1 MLPFRLSGFSWALYA
16 SLLICGCPLAQPAPE
31 DLELSQHIASLDAQ
45 VFDAYNRCDLKT
57 FSRFFD
63 PAVEFYHDQGGATFD
78 RKTVVENTRKYIC
91 NKVRRELL
99 QETFRVYPIKDY
111 GAIEEGE
118 HRFCQVES
126 GQCEGI
132 ARFVMVWR
140 KRGDSWKL
148 TRILSYGHRP
158 IEVGH

>member
-1 MLPFRLSGFSWALYA
+1 MAPSRLSGCAWVLCA
-16 SLLICGCPLAQPAPE
+16 SQLTCGFARAQPAPE
-31 DLELSQHIASLDAQ
+31 ELQLSHQIASLDAQ

-78 RKTVVENTRKYIC
+78 RKTLVENTRKYIC

-99 QETFRVYPIKDY
+99 QDTFKVYPIKDY

-118 HRFCQVES
+118 HRFCQVDT

-132 ARFVMVWR
+132 ARFVMVWH
-140 KRGDSWKL
+140 KRGDSWQL
-148 TRILSYGHRP
+148 TRILSFGHRALAAG
-158 IEVGH
+158 E